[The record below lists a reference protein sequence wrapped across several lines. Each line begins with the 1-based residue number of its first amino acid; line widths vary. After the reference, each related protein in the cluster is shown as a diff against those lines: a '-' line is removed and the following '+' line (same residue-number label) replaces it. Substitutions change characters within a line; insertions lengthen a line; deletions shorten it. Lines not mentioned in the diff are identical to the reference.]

1 MFYQLNIVM
10 NLSRTHTDPI
20 LLSAIGILFPVWTVY
35 WVFLNFSLSN
45 IALVVIG
52 SWLLGINISMFA
64 HRNWC
69 HKAWSTNTFINLIG
83 LFVFTVSL
91 VGNSIGWVGIHR
103 EHHRFT
109 DTEKDPH
116 SPLYKSRWRIQ
127 FLSYFNP
134 VKLPYI
140 VDVGRS
146 NLHLWFYKHYWY
158 INLIFVMLLGV
169 TSIDFLLFWI
179 AVIGLTIFK
188 LHIVNSLSHATPKFL
203 IPMNSSTNISNSL
216 VLGVLFVNSGEAW
229 HKNHHDD
236 PKNARFGK
244 HWYQIDI
251 PFMLIK
257 CLVFCNLATIE

>member
-1 MFYQLNIVM
+1 MSQLILVKNRIFIIKILYQLNIVM
-10 NLSRTHTDPI
+10 NLSRTHIDPI
-20 LLSAIGILFPVWTVY
+20 LLSAIGILFPIWTTY
-35 WVFLNFSLSN
+35 WVFLNFTFLN
-45 IALVVIG
+45 IAAVVVG

-69 HKAWSTNTFINLIG
+69 HKAWTANSLINLLG
-83 LFVFTVSL
+83 LMTFTASL

-103 EHHRFT
+103 EHHRYT

-146 NLHLWFYKHYWY
+146 NLHLWFYKNYWY
-158 INLIFVMLLGV
+158 INLVFFILLGI
-169 TSIDFLLFWI
+169 TSIAVLSFWI

-188 LHIVNSLSHATPKFL
+188 LHLINSLSQHL
-203 IPMNSSTNISNSL
+203 
-216 VLGVLFVNSGEAW
+216 
-229 HKNHHDD
+229 
-236 PKNARFGK
+236 
-244 HWYQIDI
+244 
-251 PFMLIK
+251 
-257 CLVFCNLATIE
+257 